1 MPGGREMYAS
11 SPLEG
16 RVKDFGEE
24 QPAHG
29 LKELLLPRPF
39 LDELLLLQGFQVGVD
54 IRRIL
59 FGYL

>member
-1 MPGGREMYAS
+1 MYAS